1 MLNIFTQIAN
11 TISALITFV
20 INLVTSF
27 VSFISYIP
35 TYITFITQSIALM
48 PAILIP
54 FATACISIYFLLFMV
69 GRQS

>member
-1 MLNIFTQIAN
+1 MLNILSQIAD
-11 TISALITFV
+11 TISALITFL
-20 INLVTSF
+20 INTITSF

-35 TYITFITQSIALM
+35 TYLTFITQSIALM
-48 PAILIP
+48 PSILIP